1 MFGRWL
7 RAARTVMWLA
17 TQSVPRKRGVATA
30 RPDPEPRR
38 VQRPPRN
45 GDRRGSHQ
53 PTATRRVS
61 AHAGVDARETPQSLV
76 GQDQPDSPVHFHAE
90 RLPVTDRSP
99 QERIARKS
107 RRGFR
112 GYPIATIAWYGP
124 DISRASK
131 VVVGI
136 VREDRGDVVAL
147 RKWFASMLDARQDE
161 VIGAAIL
168 HFLQEQGVQSVVM
181 SADLLGCP
189 HEEGIDYPEGHECPA
204 CPYWA
209 GRGRPI

>member
-1 MFGRWL
+1 MFNARPGTVIVV
-7 RAARTVMWLA
+7 ART
-17 TQSVPRKRGVATA
+17 S
-30 RPDPEPRR
+30 
-38 VQRPPRN
+38 
-45 GDRRGSHQ
+45 Q
-53 PTATRRVS
+53 PQPAGFLLTLELT
-61 AHAGVDARETPQSLV
+61 HAKLLNRSR